1 MDPPDAHVA
10 LATTPQPSRSGRE
23 GIRQSVTKRRLFGA
37 KRKTLLGVVAY
48 PHRNRACTRYDEY
61 LAPNGPLLPVLW
73 SRAQCKNLIKDRW
86 SVRDALD

>member
-1 MDPPDAHVA
+1 VDPPDAHVA

-48 PHRNRACTRYDEY
+48 PHRNRARTRYDEY
-61 LAPNGPLLPVLW
+61 LAPNGALPVLW
-73 SRAQCKNLIKDRW
+73 SRAHARTSSKIGW